1 MNKIHFYNFL
11 KYSAS
16 ILILYNIF
24 SLFVLFTSNY
34 SIKSSFWKFTPYSYK
49 QIMSFP
55 NYYQDL
61 SLKNFTN
68 RDQINQFLNK
78 NKNKNILNI
87 DFWNYKLILDNYSKE
102 TNTDFEK
109 SFINLF
115 FLTKNNNDKNLDLKK
130 YFFKNYKFFSEKS
143 KNKILELLKETN

>member
-1 MNKIHFYNFL
+1 
-11 KYSAS
+11 
-16 ILILYNIF
+16 
-24 SLFVLFTSNY
+24 
-34 SIKSSFWKFTPYSYK
+34 
-49 QIMSFP
+49 MSFP

-109 SFINLF
+109 SFIWP
-115 FLTKNNNDKNLDLKK
+115 
-130 YFFKNYKFFSEKS
+130 
-143 KNKILELLKETN
+143 